1 MLVHIVLF
9 SILYKNI
16 FKVII
21 YVCGLSSFQSKIFW
35 ITVIFLSTHYYSNK
49 KCLLS
54 L

>member
-16 FKVII
+16 FKVKI
-21 YVCGLSSFQSKIFW
+21 YDCVFSLFQSGIFW

>member
-9 SILYKNI
+9 SNLYKNI
-16 FKVII
+16 FKVKI
-21 YVCGLSSFQSKIFW
+21 YDCDFSSFQSRIIW
-35 ITVIFLSTHYYSNK
+35 ITVFFLSTHYYSNK